1 MPMITVFDALGSED
15 AEDVS
20 AEHLA
25 TSPAKAFFK
34 KKGFTFMATIKVFY
48 RHKYVYL
55 VTMPCL
61 LPTK

>member
-1 MPMITVFDALGSED
+1 MITVFDALGSED

-34 KKGFTFMATIKVFY
+34 KKRIYIHGDN
-48 RHKYVYL
+48 
-55 VTMPCL
+55 
-61 LPTK
+61 